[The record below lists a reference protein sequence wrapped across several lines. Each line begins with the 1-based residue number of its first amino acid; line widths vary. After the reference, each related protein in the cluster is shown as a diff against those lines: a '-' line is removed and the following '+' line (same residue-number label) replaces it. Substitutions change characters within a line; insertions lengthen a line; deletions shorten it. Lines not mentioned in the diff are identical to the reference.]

1 MVLCELVVFPW
12 RTYTSC
18 RPSMTIIRY
27 QSGEEPKYP
36 RMEYKVQR
44 YKDSYVPVP
53 RDLMSFVTFRDLEIP
68 NTNFG
73 ANFVELNLGAHV
85 SCATRYTWTSDLP
98 CLR

>member
-44 YKDSYVPVP
+44 
-53 RDLMSFVTFRDLEIP
+53 DLEIP